1 MDGAVQTILGSMEK
15 KENIR
20 YTMITEIQADN
31 IRVQQAV
38 HNTMFSVAVLLK
50 WRPHTYNI
58 TTDDVYV

>member
-50 WRPHTYNI
+50 
-58 TTDDVYV
+58 